1 MKTQKQVRENFW
13 ECFPEFKSEYRKSYR
28 QNQYRTDIRVSFVDY
43 VDSLRRDG
51 IITENLAQRV
61 TL

>member
-1 MKTQKQVRENFW
+1 MKTFKEVRQSFW
-13 ECFPEFKSEYRKSYR
+13 DSHPQFKDEYRKTYR

-43 VDSLRRDG
+43 VDHLMRDG
-51 IITENLAQRV
+51 IITEKIAQRI